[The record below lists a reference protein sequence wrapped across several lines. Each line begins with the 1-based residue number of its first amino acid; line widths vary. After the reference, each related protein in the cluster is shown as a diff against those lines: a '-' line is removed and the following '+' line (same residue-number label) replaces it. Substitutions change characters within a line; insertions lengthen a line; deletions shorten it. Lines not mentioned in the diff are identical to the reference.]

1 MKRTWKQIGSLIL
14 SVCMVMTMLP
24 TTAFA
29 ETGTKD
35 SGAGLG
41 TSGEITAF
49 AALDADIA
57 AQTVETGTA
66 EEELNLPT
74 ELTVTV
80 TRTVTV
86 TTGSAVT
93 ADVSGNDT
101 ATDSEAQEPETQ
113 EETQKIAEEATVD
126 VSGWTSAP
134 AYDGDTEGDYV
145 FTPTLALP
153 DGVTLATG
161 VSAPQIT
168 VTVGAV
174 APMARLASTGDTVD
188 ITGKDISTIQS
199 AIANVLSSNSTVTVE
214 GTKTG
219 VSEALELTI
228 LENKTV
234 IWQATYTGTNAFISL
249 VGKGSFEVAAGGD
262 INNASTNATISS
274 GGDVT
279 VSGGTVSS
287 AAGNTIEASG
297 NITVSDGTVST
308 AGEGGYAINSDGN
321 GNVTVEGGTVSA
333 TGQNGNAINSYGNGN
348 VTVEGGTV
356 SATGQNGNAIKS
368 YGNGNITVEGG
379 TVSATTG
386 RAIYANGSNS
396 TVIVSGGTVS
406 NAIEAPGTSATVIV
420 SGGTV
425 SSATGGNAILA
436 TGASAT
442 VTVSGGT
449 VSATEGIAILATGA
463 SATVEVNDGVVFAYK
478 SEIRNVNNQAVII
491 SDSASI
497 NDPGVVLG
505 WDTQTTTYAAN
516 ATTDIVKEPA
526 TATAYWDNSAGVGG
540 IRYANGTNTGF
551 LPVEGVTVT
560 GASAPQ
566 ALPVPAAP
574 TLAWNQDDSFT
585 LSWPAVPNAMQYQ
598 VRIYKD
604 GTKFYENFTTAN
616 ELPDGEFQDAGSYT
630 FSVAAIGDG
639 VNYLS
644 SQHSPQSVVYVYP
657 RVSTGVTG
665 TMDIGG
671 QTDVSLTSNHS
682 GTGWAW
688 DATTATLTLSSGY
701 TGGRIA
707 IICAA
712 SDTVNLVYTG
722 AVSINASDGDSAIHC
737 SGSLSISGTDGTL
750 ALTSPSYALYAVGDL
765 EITGGTVNAAATG
778 ADGSGIASQN
788 SNITIS
794 GSANVTASGAG
805 TGDSYGIRVQV
816 GDLTISTTGTV
827 TATGKQYGICATT
840 TTISGGTVKLNG
852 SKPKP
857 DDSNNTVINGGTVIY
872 NNGTP
877 PQITG
882 ISPNS
887 GVLAGG
893 TSVTITGT
901 GFAAGA
907 TVKIGGAA
915 ATGVNVTSATEIT
928 CIVPPGSVG
937 KANVLV
943 ETSGGAMAMTEGFT
957 YTVGGPVFFN
967 PATATFN
974 LANLPAGNTIGGSG
988 NTAWTWGNSDK
999 KLTLTGAGPY
1009 TLTGTASGN
1018 MRVVA
1023 NTAVDLTLDSA
1034 SFTSDTDETA
1044 LYLPQ
1049 GGTLKVTADSQVTG
1063 AIRGAFGSLAI
1074 VLNDADLD
1082 VDGEYGVI
1090 DVNSLSLTGN
1100 GTVAAVASGGVAVN
1114 CVGDLEVG
1122 IGCTLSASGTGG
1134 LIFQDSFSGAAPVIS
1149 GGGNITATG
1158 DTYYGIAGNSLTSS
1172 LTFDFTGSLEI
1183 TGATYG
1189 IDMLK
1194 TDTATV
1200 VSFVSAPR
1208 SLTINSVSGI
1218 IGSSQGGTVALQ
1230 NNANIPGLNEVF
1242 NAGGTSFPIAPAP
1255 AYLNV
1260 LGVAVNDANKD
1271 QITGPGISGGVSY
1284 DPATKTLTLNN
1295 AVIASSAFTEYGIFS
1310 SDDLTI
1316 RLIGQNRIGTAPSDP
1331 TRQDTYPI
1339 QIGINGEK
1347 SVSLTGD
1354 GSLTVY
1360 DGTTGIFAVGNL
1372 TVDIGGGLT
1381 VVEYGSEGLACCL
1394 RAEGTLTINRGNLN
1408 LTSYRSKGMKGN
1420 QIVINGGVISA
1431 QTQGESGHFAFSTQ
1445 PTFGGSYDHQVFAG
1459 ENPASAAEITS
1470 PTAATFTASK
1480 YVRIQPRGANLYT
1493 VTFNLNG
1500 GTRTGGGELTQTI
1513 VSGSSA
1519 TAPTVSR
1526 SGYTF
1531 TGWDKA
1537 FTNVTSTL
1545 TVTASWS
1552 YNGGGGNGGGSSSG
1566 GSSGSTTTTTTP
1578 GKAPSQPITAAAPVT
1593 ATSGTNGAASAS
1605 IPEKAITDAIAKVQA
1620 DAKAQGKTAN
1630 GITVALNVTMPKGS
1644 TSLTATLT
1652 QNSLNSLVKAGVTS
1666 LELDGAPVSLGLDL
1680 NALKEI
1686 QKQSSGN
1693 ISITIAPVTGL
1704 SSEAKALLG
1713 NRPVYNITISYIK
1726 DGKTVNVTSL
1736 GSGAATLSIPYKP
1749 GKNEAVGYLF
1759 GVYVDANGKAQR
1771 IDGSAYDANS
1781 GSLLIPTGHFS
1792 VYGVGYTAPSA
1803 KFTDIGTHWGKEA
1816 IDYVVG
1822 RGLLSG
1828 TSKTAFAPDT
1838 AMTRGMLVTALGR
1851 LAGVDVKAY
1860 TTNSFTDVKA
1870 DSAFRPYIE
1879 WAYKKGIVQGIGNQQ
1894 FAPDRA
1900 ITREE
1905 IAVIFANYAKATG
1918 YKLPVT
1924 REATAYAD
1932 ASSIGS
1938 TYKTAVTAMQQAGI
1952 MMGGTSNQFNPK
1964 SNATRAEVSSMLHRY
1979 IKLTIDPA
1987 TAQGWALN
1995 DAGQWLYYKDGKAL
2009 TGTQTIDGVKYF
2021 FETTGVLKT
2030 GWVKDGDNWRF
2041 YSGNIMLVGF
2051 WDLGANG
2058 NNKTYYF
2065 DTYGNMVSGKWLQI
2079 DGKWY
2084 YFNADGSLAKS
2095 TKIDGYEVD
2104 ENGVR
2109 KTK

>member
-57 AQTVETGTA
+57 AQMVETGTP
-66 EEELNLPT
+66 EDELNLPT

-93 ADVSGNDT
+93 ADVSGNDI
-101 ATDSEAQEPETQ
+101 ATDSEAQEPEAQ

-153 DGVTLATG
+153 DGVTLAAG

-297 NITVSDGTVST
+297 NVTVSDGTVST

-333 TGQNGNAINSYGNGN
+333 TGQNGRAISAQGN
-348 VTVEGGTV
+348 VTVSSGLV
-356 SATGQNGNAIKS
+356 SAGQNSI
-368 YGNGNITVEGG
+368 
-379 TVSATTG
+379 
-386 RAIYANGSNS
+386 AIYANGSNS

-406 NAIEAPGTSATVIV
+406 SDTSKAIYATGTSATVIV

-425 SSATGGNAILA
+425 STGTSYAIYA

-449 VSATEGIAILATGA
+449 VSATEGSAIYAPGGG
-463 SATVEVNDGVVFAYK
+463 ATVEVTDGVVFAYK
-478 SEIRNVNNQAVII
+478 SAIRNANNQAVIV

-497 NDPGVVLG
+497 NAPGVVLG
-505 WDTQTTTYAAN
+505 WDPQTTTYAAN
-516 ATTDIVKEPA
+516 ATTDIVKAPA
-526 TATAYWDNSAGVGG
+526 TATAYWDNNAGVGG

-551 LPVEGVTVT
+551 LPVADVTVT

-566 ALPVPAAP
+566 TLPVPDAP

-644 SQHSPQSVVYVYP
+644 SQHSPLSAAYVYP

-722 AVSINASDGDSAIHC
+722 AVSINASDGYPAIHC
-737 SGSLSISGTDGTL
+737 AGNLNVSGSGTL
-750 ALTSPSYALYAVGDL
+750 SLTSTSYALYAVGDL
-765 EITGGTVNAAATG
+765 EITGGTVNATSG
-778 ADGSGIASQN
+778 ANWSGIISQN

-794 GSANVTASGAG
+794 GTANVTASRTG
-805 TGDSYGIRVQV
+805 TGDGFGILAQS

-827 TATGKQYGICATT
+827 TATGNQYGIATVT

-852 SKPKP
+852 SNQKP
-857 DDSNNTVINGGTVIY
+857 DASNNTVINGGTVIY

-882 ISPNS
+882 ISPDS
-887 GVLAGG
+887 GVQAGG

-901 GFAAGA
+901 GFVSGA

-915 ATGVNVTSATEIT
+915 ATGVHVTSATEIT

-957 YTVGGPVFFN
+957 YTVGAPVFFN
-967 PATATFN
+967 AVTATFN
-974 LANLPAGNTIGGSG
+974 LANLPAGNTSGGSG
-988 NTAWTWGNSDK
+988 NTAWTWGDSDK

-1090 DVNSLSLTGN
+1090 DVNGLSLTGN

-1194 TDTATV
+1194 ADMATV
-1200 VSFVSAPR
+1200 VTFDNTPR
-1208 SLTINSVSGI
+1208 SLTIHSGSGI
-1218 IGSSQGGTVALQ
+1218 IGASQGGTVVLQ
-1230 NNANIPGLNEVF
+1230 NTANIPGLSEVF
-1242 NAGGTSFPIAPAP
+1242 NAGGTSFSIAPAP

-1260 LGVAVNDANKD
+1260 LGVAVNDANKN

-1284 DPATKTLTLNN
+1284 NPATKTLTLNN

-1593 ATSGTNGAASAS
+1593 ATSSTNGAASAS
-1605 IPEKAITDAIAKVQA
+1605 IPEKAITDAIAKAQA

-1693 ISITIAPVTGL
+1693 ISITIAPATGL

-1932 ASSIGS
+1932 VSSIDS